1 MPAACTARLLRKIS
15 RRFSDEG
22 RVLMPLAMPDLGP
35 LKPEIIMTVLG
46 LFILMADLV
55 FKRKETI
62 ALFSILSVLVVA
74 VLSVG
79 ASGAAFGGMFIADG
93 YSEFFKGIF
102 LLNAVLT
109 VLISVKYIGIEKVN
123 FGEYYGLILFSTLGM
138 MIMASAGDLIVL
150 YLGLELMALSTYILA
165 GFIRYDKKSNEAA
178 MKYFL
183 LGAFASAFLLYGTS
197 MIYGLTG
204 TTDLK
209 GISDYIIRNGLTS
222 NPMLLL
228 SMMLFIVAFSFK
240 IAAVPFHMWAPDAY
254 EGAPT
259 SITAFMSVGP
269 KAAGFAVL
277 GRVFLT
283 AFGSVRMEWAT
294 ILIPIAILTMAV
306 GNIVALSQT
315 NIKRMLA
322 YSSIAHAGYALLGI
336 IAGTTDGMAS
346 VMNYLLIYAFMNIG
360 AFAVI
365 IMLRSEGF
373 KGDSITDYEGLAKN
387 HPLAAALML
396 VFMFS
401 LTGIPPTAGF
411 MGKFYLFMSAIDAGF
426 TWVVVIAVIFSAISA
441 YFYLRI
447 VMYMYMREPREA
459 VALSTS
465 PALGLALFIT
475 VVAVIA
481 IGIIPSSVVN
491 LAHMAAA
498 GF

>member
-1 MPAACTARLLRKIS
+1 MPI
-15 RRFSDEG
+15 
-22 RVLMPLAMPDLGP
+22 AMPDLRP
-35 LKPEIIMTVLG
+35 VMPEIIMTALA
-46 LFILMADLV
+46 LFILMADLLI
-55 FKRKETI
+55 KRKETI
-62 ALFSILSVLVVA
+62 AFLSIISIGVVA
-74 VLSVG
+74 YALAGSMG
-79 ASGAAFGGMFIADG
+79 TTFNGMYVSDG
-93 YSEFFKGIF
+93 YSMFFKLIF
-102 LLNAVLT
+102 ILNVILT
-109 VLISVKYIGIEKVN
+109 VLISVKYIVVERVN
-123 FGEYYGLILFSTLGM
+123 FGEYYSLILFSTLGM

-165 GFIRYDKKSNEAA
+165 GFKRYDIKSNEAA
-178 MKYFL
+178 IKYFL

-209 GISDYIIRNGLTS
+209 AISAYIVKNGLAS
-222 NPMLLL
+222 NPILML
-228 SMMLFIVAFSFK
+228 SMILFAVAFSFK

-277 GRVFLT
+277 GRVFIT
-283 AFGSVRMEWAT
+283 AFGTVRIEWAG
-294 ILIPIAILTMAV
+294 ILIPIAILTMGV

-322 YSSIAHAGYALLGI
+322 YSSIAHAGYMLLGI
-336 IAGTTDGMAS
+336 IAGTSEGIAS
-346 VMNYLLIYAFMNIG
+346 VLNYMLIYAFMNIG
-360 AFAVI
+360 AFAVV

-373 KGDSITDYEGLAKN
+373 KGDNISDYEGLAKT
-387 HPLAAALML
+387 HPMASALML

-411 MGKFYLFMSAIDAGF
+411 MGKFYVFMSAIHTGY
-426 TWVVVIAVIFSAISA
+426 TWLVIIAVIFSAISA

-447 VMYMYMREPREA
+447 VMYMYMKEPKET
-459 VALSTS
+459 VQLTTS
-465 PALGLALFIT
+465 PAIGLALAIT
-475 VVAVIA
+475 VTAVLV
-481 IGIIPSSVVN
+481 IGILPSIFVN
-491 LAHMAAA
+491 FARIAVA

>member
-1 MPAACTARLLRKIS
+1 MP
-15 RRFSDEG
+15 F
-22 RVLMPLAMPDLGP
+22 VMPDLRP
-35 LKPEIIMTVLG
+35 VLPEIVMTVLA
-46 LFILMADLV
+46 LAILLADLV
-55 FKRKETI
+55 IKRKETI
-62 ALFSILSVLVVA
+62 AFLSIVGVALVTYVLVG
-74 VLSVG
+74 SMG
-79 ASGAAFGGMFIADG
+79 TTFNGMFLADG
-93 YSEFFKGIF
+93 YSMFFKLIF
-102 LLNAVLT
+102 MLNVMLT
-109 VLISVKYIGIEKVN
+109 VLISVKYIVIEKVN
-123 FGEYYGLILFSTLGM
+123 FGEYYALILFSTLGM

-165 GFIRYDKKSNEAA
+165 GFIRYDIKSNEAA

-209 GISDYIIRNGLTS
+209 AISAYIVANGLSS
-222 NPMLLL
+222 NPVLML
-228 SMMLFIVAFSFK
+228 SMIFFAVAFSFK

-277 GRVFLT
+277 GRVFLV
-283 AFGSVRMEWAT
+283 AFGSVKLEWSA
-294 ILIPIAILTMAV
+294 ILVPIAILTMGV

-322 YSSIAHAGYALLGI
+322 YSSIAHAGYILLGI
-336 IAGTTDGMAS
+336 IAGTSDGMAS
-346 VMNYLLIYAFMNIG
+346 VLNYMLIYAFMNIG
-360 AFAVI
+360 AFAVV

-373 KGDSITDYEGLAKN
+373 KGDNISDYEGLAKT

-411 MGKFYLFMSAIDAGF
+411 MGKFYVFMSAINAGY
-426 TWVVVIAVIFSAISA
+426 TWVVIIAVMFSAISA
-441 YFYLRI
+441 YFYLRV
-447 VMYMYMREPREA
+447 VMYMYMKEPKET
-459 VALSTS
+459 VQLSTS
-465 PALGLALFIT
+465 PAIGLALAIT
-475 VVAVIA
+475 VIAVLA
-481 IGIIPSSVVN
+481 IGILPSAIVN
-491 LAHMAAA
+491 FARNAVA